1 MIDWES
7 EVNKR
12 KDLIINDLVNWIK
25 IPSIYEQD
33 SIKEKAP
40 FGQPISNS
48 LNYMIDLAKRDGFN
62 SVNDEGYAIHI
73 DLNNVKD
80 KMVGILGHA
89 DVVAAGDFWKVEAFS
104 GEIMDNNIFG
114 RGCQDNKG
122 PMIAAYHAMKIIKDL
137 NLPLKNQ
144 VRMIVGGDEELEWR
158 CLEHYFKNYPRPD
171 FGFTPDG
178 DFPVIYAEKGIV
190 KYEYYGTYLD
200 NEIIEF
206 KAGISRTSIP
216 DSALVVVKNNNS
228 IKQIFE
234 SFCLE
239 HKVEFIIKEA
249 NNLELTLIGK
259 AAHAASPFRGVNAA
273 VKLMEFISENYDNK
287 MFKYFAKKFQG
298 DYGEGLGIS
307 FNGDK
312 MGFVTSALTLAS
324 YQDNNYSF
332 IIDSRYPL
340 EIDVDWYNNTLLTVG
355 QDVSWSKAY
364 SKQIAY
370 QKGIYLDTNSTLI
383 KTLLNA
389 YQTFTNDKISKP
401 ICKGGD
407 TYARASKN
415 IVCFGMLFQNTPDLM
430 HQANESVPIDELLK
444 ATAIYAKAIYDLAN
458 LTNIE

>member
-340 EIDVDWYNNTLLTVG
+340 EIDED
-355 QDVSWSKAY
+355 
-364 SKQIAY
+364 
-370 QKGIYLDTNSTLI
+370 
-383 KTLLNA
+383 
-389 YQTFTNDKISKP
+389 
-401 ICKGGD
+401 
-407 TYARASKN
+407 
-415 IVCFGMLFQNTPDLM
+415 
-430 HQANESVPIDELLK
+430 
-444 ATAIYAKAIYDLAN
+444 
-458 LTNIE
+458 